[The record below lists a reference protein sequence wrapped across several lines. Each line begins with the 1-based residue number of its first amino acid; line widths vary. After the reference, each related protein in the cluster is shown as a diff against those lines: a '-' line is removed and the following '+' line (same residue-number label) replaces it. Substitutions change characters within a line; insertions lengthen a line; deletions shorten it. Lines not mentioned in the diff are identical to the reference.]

1 MLSINDG
8 PLFLTFISPNFFL
21 LPFLVGKGPEF
32 TVEWIWRKLSLLL
45 TWIKTSTEGSL
56 TVVPPDQL
64 VGSNAWFRRRNSS
77 KTVIGIFT
85 FIVNSSFLLVCFARS
100 LPTLWLT
107 DAVIFWFVH
116 LSTPCF
122 VVMFIVSPKTVGT
135 THAPVRSPSLPS
147 LASGSLL
154 FAQLGRAKELS
165 APGLLPASLELF
177 TRRCV
182 IRHWQMRGHSAS
194 GSSFLAGLVYPG
206 KLHVQ
211 PQLLAPFPG
220 MSLGPSQGK
229 TLEKL
234 NTGRC
239 ERPFVK

>member
-1 MLSINDG
+1 M
-8 PLFLTFISPNFFL
+8 
-21 LPFLVGKGPEF
+21 
-32 TVEWIWRKLSLLL
+32 
-45 TWIKTSTEGSL
+45 
-56 TVVPPDQL
+56 
-64 VGSNAWFRRRNSS
+64 
-77 KTVIGIFT
+77 
-85 FIVNSSFLLVCFARS
+85 
-100 LPTLWLT
+100 
-107 DAVIFWFVH
+107 
-116 LSTPCF
+116 
-122 VVMFIVSPKTVGT
+122 
-135 THAPVRSPSLPS
+135 RSPSLPS

-154 FAQLGRAKELS
+154 FAQLGRAKELP

-239 ERPFVK
+239 ERPFVKQAETPKDAMSPNLFSNQFLHQRGEGTLQQFSELRVLVAR